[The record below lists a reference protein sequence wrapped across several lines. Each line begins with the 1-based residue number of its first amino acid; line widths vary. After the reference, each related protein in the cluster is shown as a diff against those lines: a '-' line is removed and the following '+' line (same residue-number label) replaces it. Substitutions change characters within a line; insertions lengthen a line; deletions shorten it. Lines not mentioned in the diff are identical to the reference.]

1 MNKVE
6 IFYKKVIEAVCKECG
21 TDPVMMFSNNKERN
35 VDARGVA
42 ITILADRKLSDNIIS
57 DLTGMTRQAVNRMRN
72 LYPDRIR
79 RSYYLRRTVESVKEE
94 LSGMSEGALCC
105 KACDLSMKKFS
116 YNKIFC
122 DICGVKG
129 DFVASSSNQPW
140 QRLCCIRKVSLWKYI
155 CHMR

>member
-79 RSYYLRRTVESVKEE
+79 RSYYLRRTVESVKR
-94 LSGMSEGALCC
+94 SYPVRSEGALCC
-105 KACDLSMKKFS
+105 KTCDLSMKKFS

>member
-6 IFYKKVIEAVCKECG
+6 IFYKKVIETVCKECG
-21 TDPVMMFSNNKERN
+21 TDPIMMFSNNKERN

-79 RSYYLRRTVESVKEE
+79 RSYFLRGVLESVKEKLAIE
-94 LSGMSEGALCC
+94 NPLYS
-105 KACDLSMKKFS
+105 
-116 YNKIFC
+116 
-122 DICGVKG
+122 
-129 DFVASSSNQPW
+129 
-140 QRLCCIRKVSLWKYI
+140 
-155 CHMR
+155 

>member
-35 VDARGVA
+35 VDA
-42 ITILADRKLSDNIIS
+42 TILADRKLSDNIIS

-94 LSGMSEGALCC
+94 LSGT
-105 KACDLSMKKFS
+105 
-116 YNKIFC
+116 
-122 DICGVKG
+122 V
-129 DFVASSSNQPW
+129 
-140 QRLCCIRKVSLWKYI
+140 
-155 CHMR
+155 

>member
-1 MNKVE
+1 MQRNPHSYQIATGYRTFYSLSLIYQPITKKQLF
-6 IFYKKVIEAVCKECG
+6 FYKKVIEAVCKECG

-79 RSYYLRRTVESVKEE
+79 RSYFLRGVLESVKEKLAIE
-94 LSGMSEGALCC
+94 NPLYS
-105 KACDLSMKKFS
+105 
-116 YNKIFC
+116 
-122 DICGVKG
+122 
-129 DFVASSSNQPW
+129 
-140 QRLCCIRKVSLWKYI
+140 
-155 CHMR
+155 

>member
-57 DLTGMTRQAVNRMRN
+57 DLTGMTRQAINRMRN
-72 LYPDRIR
+72 LYPGQDQ
-79 RSYYLRRTVESVKEE
+79 EE
-94 LSGMSEGALCC
+94 LLSEEDGGERQRGAIRYGLRVR
-105 KACDLSMKKFS
+105 
-116 YNKIFC
+116 YVVRHV
-122 DICGVKG
+122 IC
-129 DFVASSSNQPW
+129 
-140 QRLCCIRKVSLWKYI
+140 L
-155 CHMR
+155 

>member
-1 MNKVE
+1 MQRNPHSYQIATGYRTFYSLSLIYQPITKKRLF
-6 IFYKKVIEAVCKECG
+6 FYKKVIEAVCKECG

-94 LSGMSEGALCC
+94 LSGT
-105 KACDLSMKKFS
+105 
-116 YNKIFC
+116 
-122 DICGVKG
+122 V
-129 DFVASSSNQPW
+129 
-140 QRLCCIRKVSLWKYI
+140 
-155 CHMR
+155 

>member
-35 VDARGVA
+35 VDARARGVA

-79 RSYYLRRTVESVKEE
+79 RSYYLRRTVESVKDNINE
-94 LSGMSEGALCC
+94 
-105 KACDLSMKKFS
+105 
-116 YNKIFC
+116 
-122 DICGVKG
+122 
-129 DFVASSSNQPW
+129 
-140 QRLCCIRKVSLWKYI
+140 
-155 CHMR
+155 

>member
-35 VDARGVA
+35 VDARG
-42 ITILADRKLSDNIIS
+42 LADRKLSDNIIS

-94 LSGMSEGALCC
+94 LSGM
-105 KACDLSMKKFS
+105 
-116 YNKIFC
+116 
-122 DICGVKG
+122 V
-129 DFVASSSNQPW
+129 
-140 QRLCCIRKVSLWKYI
+140 
-155 CHMR
+155 

>member
-57 DLTGMTRQAVNRMRN
+57 DLTGMTRPYVIYMRFFAVLIIMSISLRWTWRQCV
-72 LYPDRIR
+72 IKAR
-79 RSYYLRRTVESVKEE
+79 RESI
-94 LSGMSEGALCC
+94 
-105 KACDLSMKKFS
+105 KASTGIWSRWL
-116 YNKIFC
+116 
-122 DICGVKG
+122 
-129 DFVASSSNQPW
+129 P
-140 QRLCCIRKVSLWKYI
+140 L
-155 CHMR
+155 

>member
-6 IFYKKVIEAVCKECG
+6 NFYRKVIEAVCKECG

-35 VDARGVA
+35 VDARGGA

-94 LSGMSEGALCC
+94 LSGM
-105 KACDLSMKKFS
+105 
-116 YNKIFC
+116 
-122 DICGVKG
+122 V
-129 DFVASSSNQPW
+129 
-140 QRLCCIRKVSLWKYI
+140 
-155 CHMR
+155 

>member
-6 IFYKKVIEAVCKECG
+6 FFYKKVIETVCKECG
-21 TDPVMMFSNNKERN
+21 TDPVMMFSNNKERS

-79 RSYYLRRTVESVKEE
+79 RSYFLRGALESVKEKLAIE
-94 LSGMSEGALCC
+94 NPLYS
-105 KACDLSMKKFS
+105 
-116 YNKIFC
+116 
-122 DICGVKG
+122 
-129 DFVASSSNQPW
+129 
-140 QRLCCIRKVSLWKYI
+140 
-155 CHMR
+155 

>member
-57 DLTGMTRQAVNRMRN
+57 DLTGMN
-72 LYPDRIR
+72 YPDRIR

-94 LSGMSEGALCC
+94 LSGT
-105 KACDLSMKKFS
+105 
-116 YNKIFC
+116 
-122 DICGVKG
+122 V
-129 DFVASSSNQPW
+129 
-140 QRLCCIRKVSLWKYI
+140 
-155 CHMR
+155 

>member
-79 RSYYLRRTVESVKEE
+79 RSYYLRRTVGERQR
-94 LSGMSEGALCC
+94 GAIRYGLRVR
-105 KACDLSMKKFS
+105 
-116 YNKIFC
+116 YVVRHV
-122 DICGVKG
+122 IC
-129 DFVASSSNQPW
+129 
-140 QRLCCIRKVSLWKYI
+140 L
-155 CHMR
+155 

>member
-6 IFYKKVIEAVCKECG
+6 IFFGKVIEAVCKECG
-21 TDPVMMFSNNKERN
+21 TDPVMMFSNNKERS

-79 RSYYLRRTVESVKEE
+79 RSYFLRGVLESVKEKLAIE
-94 LSGMSEGALCC
+94 NPLYS
-105 KACDLSMKKFS
+105 
-116 YNKIFC
+116 
-122 DICGVKG
+122 
-129 DFVASSSNQPW
+129 
-140 QRLCCIRKVSLWKYI
+140 
-155 CHMR
+155 

>member
-6 IFYKKVIEAVCKECG
+6 IFYKKVIEVVCKECG
-21 TDPVMMFSNNKERN
+21 TDPVMMFSNNKERS

-79 RSYYLRRTVESVKEE
+79 RSYFLRGVLESVKEKLAIE
-94 LSGMSEGALCC
+94 NPLYS
-105 KACDLSMKKFS
+105 
-116 YNKIFC
+116 
-122 DICGVKG
+122 
-129 DFVASSSNQPW
+129 
-140 QRLCCIRKVSLWKYI
+140 
-155 CHMR
+155 

>member
-6 IFYKKVIEAVCKECG
+6 IFYKKVIETVCKECG

-79 RSYYLRRTVESVKEE
+79 RSYPVR
-94 LSGMSEGALCC
+94 SEGALCC